1 MPQSC
6 LTSIPVSH
14 MYTFN
19 KQNNVIKNSKG
30 DYYKSILGC
39 FISGV
44 HFVWHGHSL
53 RPTVNGS
60 YLKASGGLGSSGQ
73 EPDVTESVN
82 ADTVCTGEQC
92 SFLLP
97 NIYSL
102 RLLCRPTETG
112 PYLHC
117 AALAERLWPMSAY
130 LVFSPSLTSQ
140 TGFQDTASK
149 KHLLCGYEDL
159 SLDPRTHRK
168 V

>member
-1 MPQSC
+1 MVERTNAPK
-6 LTSIPVSH
+6 LPDFHTASH

-19 KQNNVIKNSKG
+19 KQNNVIKNSKD

-44 HFVWHGHSL
+44 HFVWHGHGL

-82 ADTVCTGEQC
+82 ADIVCTGEQC

-112 PYLHC
+112 PPPPLC
-117 AALAERLWPMSAY
+117 CSSGVIAAHVCLSG
-130 LVFSPSLTSQ
+130 VFPIPSL
-140 TGFQDTASK
+140 
-149 KHLLCGYEDL
+149 
-159 SLDPRTHRK
+159 PRHCQ
-168 V
+168 